1 MRRNDGFTLIELIVV
16 IIILGLLA
24 ATAAPKFLNLQKE
37 AREATLKG
45 LKGAMESASSLIY
58 SKSVINGI
66 ENTAAAVGVGVS
78 VANSTVTTH
87 FGYPTATSTGIPAA
101 LDLSTDDWKGT
112 ASGADYVFYPD
123 TTSGNSVSA
132 GCNVTYKAPTTSGSR
147 PKIKVVNS
155 SC

>member
-37 AREATLKG
+37 AREAALKG

-66 ENTAAAVGVGVS
+66 ENTAAGAGVGVS
-78 VANSTVTTH
+78 VANSTVTTTY
-87 FGYPTATSTGIPAA
+87 GYPTATSTGIPAA
-101 LDLSTDDWKGT
+101 LDLSTGDWKG
-112 ASGADYVFYPD
+112 AKSGSDYVFYPD
-123 TTSGNSVSA
+123 TTSGNTVSA
-132 GCNVTYKAPTTSGSR
+132 GCNVTYTAPTASGSR
-147 PKIKVVNS
+147 PTIKVVNS

>member
-66 ENTAAAVGVGVS
+66 ENTAAAAGVGVS
-78 VANSTVTTH
+78 VANSTVTTTY
-87 FGYPTATSTGIPAA
+87 GYPTATATGIPAA
-101 LDLSTDDWKGT
+101 LDLSTGDWKG
-112 ASGADYVFYPD
+112 AVSGSDYVFYPD
-123 TTSGNSVSA
+123 TTSGNAVSA
-132 GCNVTYKAPTTSGSR
+132 GCNVTYTAPTASGSR
-147 PKIKVVNS
+147 PTISVVNS